1 MGRKRVV
8 PAKCTV
14 CKALA
19 EAPLACKDCH
29 RVFEHVMGASYFE
42 LFGLPA
48 TYEIDTDAL
57 HDKYLTIC
65 RNTHPDQF
73 VNESPEASR
82 LAMRLSAQVN
92 RAYETLRDPLLRA
105 EYLIEAFGGRSAA
118 EHKTVPPDLLQEV
131 MGLREDIEEAAESQ
145 DTKAVGELRE
155 RVLARR
161 KEVLEQIAALA
172 GQLEQERD
180 EAKLTDLRERLNVVK
195 YFEHLRMQL

>member
-1 MGRKRVV
+1 MGQERVV
-8 PAKCTV
+8 PAKCTT

-19 EAPLACKDCH
+19 EAPLACKDCR

-57 HDKYLTIC
+57 HQKYLIIC

-105 EYLIEAFGGRSAA
+105 EYLIEAFGGKSAA
-118 EHKTVPPDLLQEV
+118 EHKTVPQDLLQEV
-131 MGLREDIEEAAESQ
+131 MGLREDIEEAAGSR
-145 DTKAVGELRE
+145 DAKAIGELRE

-161 KEVLEQIAALA
+161 EEVLEQIAGLA
-172 GQLEQERD
+172 RQLEEQRD
-180 EAKLTDLRERLNVVK
+180 EVKLNELRERLNAVK
-195 YFEHLRMQL
+195 YFENLRTQL